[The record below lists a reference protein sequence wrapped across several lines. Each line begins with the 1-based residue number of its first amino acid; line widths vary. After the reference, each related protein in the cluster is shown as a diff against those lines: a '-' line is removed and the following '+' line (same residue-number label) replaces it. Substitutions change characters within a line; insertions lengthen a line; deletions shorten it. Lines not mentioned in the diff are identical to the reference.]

1 MSKLYDLA
9 IVGAGL
15 SALSALQ
22 AGIASARTV
31 VLDYQ
36 EHPGGF
42 LKAALPAP
50 GFEEAWELVQSSRIP
65 QRVTTFYGT
74 TAVGLLPA
82 FEAGEPHVLI
92 VRQRQG
98 TEEVHAQ
105 RVLIACGGL
114 ELTREH
120 AQIPGTRPAGVITP
134 VLAHQLLSRGYL
146 PGKRAVVYGD
156 SRYARATAE
165 RLAGVG
171 IEVTLVLPTEETR
184 TAALPPV
191 ANTGRF
197 FHESALERAG
207 GGTAGDHWHLSVLPT
222 LLRSYPPG
230 QARRKEQGPPF
241 PTPPPSPL
249 RTDDDASNNPT
260 RESPPIDQ
268 PSLTGAELIAIEGFP
283 RLEKVKFRRDG
294 EFFDVPADTLV
305 YGTGMMANT
314 HWLKGSGIITGEYG
328 TIQVNSF
335 YQTNVQGVYAVGTV
349 IAPSLDHAGSIAMGK
364 EVASLLIGGTQ

>member
-1 MSKLYDLA
+1 MSELYDLA

-36 EHPGGF
+36 DAPGGF

-50 GFEEAWELVQSSRIP
+50 GFEEAWELVQSSHIP
-65 QRVTTFYGT
+65 QGVTTFYET

-82 FEAGEPHVLI
+82 FEPGESHVLI

-98 TEEVHAQ
+98 TEKIHAR

-134 VLAHQLLSRGYL
+134 MLAHQLLSRGYL
-146 PGKRAVVYGD
+146 PGQRAVVYGD
-156 SRYARATAE
+156 SRYARATAQ

-171 IEVTLVLPTEETR
+171 IEVTLVLPPKIEETR
-184 TAALPPV
+184 VAAFPPV
-191 ANTGRF
+191 
-197 FHESALERAG
+197 
-207 GGTAGDHWHLSVLPT
+207 
-222 LLRSYPPG
+222 
-230 QARRKEQGPPF
+230 
-241 PTPPPSPL
+241 
-249 RTDDDASNNPT
+249 
-260 RESPPIDQ
+260 DQ
-268 PSLTGAELIAIEGFP
+268 PGAELIAIEGFP
-283 RLEKVKFRRDG
+283 RLERVKFRRNG
-294 EFFDVPADTLV
+294 EIFDLPADTLV
-305 YGTGMMANT
+305 YGAGMMANT

-335 YQTNVQGVYAVGTV
+335 YQTNVHGVYAVGTV
-349 IAPSLDHAGSIAMGK
+349 IAPSLDHTGSIAMGK
-364 EVASLLIGGTQ
+364 EVASLLTGGTQ

>member
-36 EHPGGF
+36 DAAGGF

-65 QRVTTFYGT
+65 QWVTTFYGT

-98 TEEVHAQ
+98 TEEIHAQ
-105 RVLIACGGL
+105 RILIACGGL

-146 PGKRAVVYGD
+146 PGKRAVVYGN
-156 SRYARATAE
+156 SRYARATAQ

-171 IEVTLVLPTEETR
+171 IEVTLVLPPRVEATR
-184 TAALPPV
+184 AA
-191 ANTGRF
+191 
-197 FHESALERAG
+197 
-207 GGTAGDHWHLSVLPT
+207 
-222 LLRSYPPG
+222 G
-230 QARRKEQGPPF
+230 QPEGEQP
-241 PTPPPSPL
+241 
-249 RTDDDASNNPT
+249 A
-260 RESPPIDQ
+260 
-268 PSLTGAELIAIEGFP
+268 LTGAELIAIEGFP

-294 EFFDVPADTLV
+294 QLFDVPADTLV
-305 YGTGMMANT
+305 YGAGMMANT
-314 HWLKGSGIITGEYG
+314 HWLKGSGILTGEYG
-328 TIQVNSF
+328 TIQVSSF

-364 EVASLLIGGTQ
+364 EVASLLVGGTQ

>member
-184 TAALPPV
+184 TA
-191 ANTGRF
+191 
-197 FHESALERAG
+197 
-207 GGTAGDHWHLSVLPT
+207 
-222 LLRSYPPG
+222 G
-230 QARRKEQGPPF
+230 QPEGK
-241 PTPPPSPL
+241 
-249 RTDDDASNNPT
+249 
-260 RESPPIDQ
+260 Q

>member
-134 VLAHQLLSRGYL
+134 MLAHQLLSRGYL

-156 SRYARATAE
+156 SRYARATAQ

-171 IEVTLVLPTEETR
+171 IEVTLVLPAKVEATR
-184 TAALPPV
+184 AA
-191 ANTGRF
+191 
-197 FHESALERAG
+197 
-207 GGTAGDHWHLSVLPT
+207 
-222 LLRSYPPG
+222 G
-230 QARRKEQGPPF
+230 QPEGK
-241 PTPPPSPL
+241 
-249 RTDDDASNNPT
+249 
-260 RESPPIDQ
+260 Q

-364 EVASLLIGGTQ
+364 EVASLLVGGTQ

>member
-36 EHPGGF
+36 DAPGGF

-65 QRVTTFYGT
+65 QRVATFYGT

-156 SRYARATAE
+156 SRYARATAQ

-171 IEVTLVLPTEETR
+171 IEVTLVLPPEATR
-184 TAALPPV
+184 AA
-191 ANTGRF
+191 G
-197 FHESALERAG
+197 ESEG
-207 GGTAGDHWHLSVLPT
+207 
-222 LLRSYPPG
+222 
-230 QARRKEQGPPF
+230 E
-241 PTPPPSPL
+241 
-249 RTDDDASNNPT
+249 
-260 RESPPIDQ
+260 Q

-283 RLEKVKFRRDG
+283 RLEKVKFWRDG

-328 TIQVNSF
+328 TIQVSSF

-364 EVASLLIGGTQ
+364 EVASLLVGGTQ

>member
-36 EHPGGF
+36 DAPGGF

-98 TEEVHAQ
+98 TEEIHAQ

-134 VLAHQLLSRGYL
+134 MLAHQLLSRGYL

-156 SRYARATAE
+156 SRYARATAQ

-171 IEVTLVLPTEETR
+171 IEVTLVLSPKVEATR
-184 TAALPPV
+184 AA
-191 ANTGRF
+191 
-197 FHESALERAG
+197 
-207 GGTAGDHWHLSVLPT
+207 
-222 LLRSYPPG
+222 G
-230 QARRKEQGPPF
+230 QPEGEQP
-241 PTPPPSPL
+241 
-249 RTDDDASNNPT
+249 A
-260 RESPPIDQ
+260 
-268 PSLTGAELIAIEGFP
+268 LTGAELIAIEGFP

-294 EFFDVPADTLV
+294 QLFDVPADTLV
-305 YGTGMMANT
+305 YGAGMMANT

-328 TIQVNSF
+328 TIQVSSF

-364 EVASLLIGGTQ
+364 EVASLLVGGTQ

>member
-74 TAVGLLPA
+74 TVVGLLPA

-98 TEEVHAQ
+98 TEEVYAQ

-134 VLAHQLLSRGYL
+134 MLAHQLLSRGYL

-156 SRYARATAE
+156 SRYARATAQ

-171 IEVTLVLPTEETR
+171 IEVTLVLPAKVEATR
-184 TAALPPV
+184 AA
-191 ANTGRF
+191 
-197 FHESALERAG
+197 
-207 GGTAGDHWHLSVLPT
+207 
-222 LLRSYPPG
+222 G
-230 QARRKEQGPPF
+230 QPEG
-241 PTPPPSPL
+241 
-249 RTDDDASNNPT
+249 
-260 RESPPIDQ
+260 EQ

-364 EVASLLIGGTQ
+364 EVASLLVGGTQ

>member
-146 PGKRAVVYGD
+146 PGKRAVVY
-156 SRYARATAE
+156 A
-165 RLAGVG
+165 
-171 IEVTLVLPTEETR
+171 P
-184 TAALPPV
+184 
-191 ANTGRF
+191 
-197 FHESALERAG
+197 
-207 GGTAGDHWHLSVLPT
+207 
-222 LLRSYPPG
+222 PPG
-230 QARRKEQGPPF
+230 GARRDF
-241 PTPPPSPL
+241 TPLPL
-249 RTDDDASNNPT
+249 
-260 RESPPIDQ
+260 
-268 PSLTGAELIAIEGFP
+268 
-283 RLEKVKFRRDG
+283 
-294 EFFDVPADTLV
+294 
-305 YGTGMMANT
+305 
-314 HWLKGSGIITGEYG
+314 
-328 TIQVNSF
+328 
-335 YQTNVQGVYAVGTV
+335 V
-349 IAPSLDHAGSIAMGK
+349 I
-364 EVASLLIGGTQ
+364 

>member
-1 MSKLYDLA
+1 MSELYDLA

-156 SRYARATAE
+156 SRYARATAQ

-171 IEVTLVLPTEETR
+171 IEVTLVLPTEET
-184 TAALPPV
+184 
-191 ANTGRF
+191 
-197 FHESALERAG
+197 H
-207 GGTAGDHWHLSVLPT
+207 TAG
-222 LLRSYPPG
+222 
-230 QARRKEQGPPF
+230 
-241 PTPPPSPL
+241 
-249 RTDDDASNNPT
+249 
-260 RESPPIDQ
+260 Q
-268 PSLTGAELIAIEGFP
+268 PEGKQSSLTGAELIAIEGFP

-314 HWLKGSGIITGEYG
+314 HWLRGSGIITGEYG

>member
-134 VLAHQLLSRGYL
+134 MLAHQLLSRGYL

-156 SRYARATAE
+156 SRYARATAQ
-165 RLAGVG
+165 RLAGAG

-184 TAALPPV
+184 AA
-191 ANTGRF
+191 
-197 FHESALERAG
+197 
-207 GGTAGDHWHLSVLPT
+207 
-222 LLRSYPPG
+222 G
-230 QARRKEQGPPF
+230 QPEGK
-241 PTPPPSPL
+241 
-249 RTDDDASNNPT
+249 
-260 RESPPIDQ
+260 Q

-364 EVASLLIGGTQ
+364 EVASLLVGGTQ

>member
-1 MSKLYDLA
+1 MGGTGMSELYDLA

-22 AGIASARTV
+22 AGRARARTV

-120 AQIPGTRPAGVITP
+120 AQIPGTRPARVITP
-134 VLAHQLLSRGYL
+134 GLAHQLLSHRH
-146 PGKRAVVYGD
+146 PPREPAVVYGD
-156 SRYARATAE
+156 SRYPRPTAQPQ
-165 RLAGVG
+165 AAVG
-171 IEVTLVLPTEETR
+171 IEV
-184 TAALPPV
+184 
-191 ANTGRF
+191 
-197 FHESALERAG
+197 
-207 GGTAGDHWHLSVLPT
+207 
-222 LLRSYPPG
+222 
-230 QARRKEQGPPF
+230 
-241 PTPPPSPL
+241 
-249 RTDDDASNNPT
+249 
-260 RESPPIDQ
+260 
-268 PSLTGAELIAIEGFP
+268 
-283 RLEKVKFRRDG
+283 
-294 EFFDVPADTLV
+294 
-305 YGTGMMANT
+305 
-314 HWLKGSGIITGEYG
+314 
-328 TIQVNSF
+328 
-335 YQTNVQGVYAVGTV
+335 
-349 IAPSLDHAGSIAMGK
+349 
-364 EVASLLIGGTQ
+364 

>member
-36 EHPGGF
+36 DAPGGF

-65 QRVTTFYGT
+65 QRVATFYGT

-134 VLAHQLLSRGYL
+134 MLAHQLLSRGYL

-165 RLAGVG
+165 RLARVG
-171 IEVTLVLPTEETR
+171 IEVTLVLPPEVEATR
-184 TAALPPV
+184 AA
-191 ANTGRF
+191 G
-197 FHESALERAG
+197 ESEG
-207 GGTAGDHWHLSVLPT
+207 
-222 LLRSYPPG
+222 
-230 QARRKEQGPPF
+230 E
-241 PTPPPSPL
+241 
-249 RTDDDASNNPT
+249 
-260 RESPPIDQ
+260 Q

-283 RLEKVKFRRDG
+283 RLEKVKFRRDDQ
-294 EFFDVPADTLV
+294 FFDVPADTLV
-305 YGTGMMANT
+305 YGAGMMANT

-364 EVASLLIGGTQ
+364 EVGSLLVGGTQ

>member
-156 SRYARATAE
+156 SRYARCPLRRHA
-165 RLAGVG
+165 RLPS
-171 IEVTLVLPTEETR
+171 LQLLTR
-184 TAALPPV
+184 V
-191 ANTGRF
+191 DF
-197 FHESALERAG
+197 FMRA
-207 GGTAGDHWHLSVLPT
+207 HW
-222 LLRSYPPG
+222 
-230 QARRKEQGPPF
+230 KEQGEARRA
-241 PTPPPSPL
+241 TIGTYPSCQRCCAATL
-249 RTDDDASNNPT
+249 RVRQDERSKAHPSQPRRPRPYGLTMT
-260 RESPPIDQ
+260 LPITL
-268 PSLTGAELIAIEGFP
+268 PVKALRLTSH
-283 RLEKVKFRRDG
+283 R
-294 EFFDVPADTLV
+294 
-305 YGTGMMANT
+305 
-314 HWLKGSGIITGEYG
+314 
-328 TIQVNSF
+328 
-335 YQTNVQGVYAVGTV
+335 
-349 IAPSLDHAGSIAMGK
+349 
-364 EVASLLIGGTQ
+364 

>member
-1 MSKLYDLA
+1 MSELYDLA

-156 SRYARATAE
+156 SRYARATAQ

-171 IEVTLVLPTEETR
+171 IEVTLVLPAKVEATR
-184 TAALPPV
+184 AA
-191 ANTGRF
+191 
-197 FHESALERAG
+197 
-207 GGTAGDHWHLSVLPT
+207 
-222 LLRSYPPG
+222 G
-230 QARRKEQGPPF
+230 QPEG
-241 PTPPPSPL
+241 
-249 RTDDDASNNPT
+249 
-260 RESPPIDQ
+260 EQ

-364 EVASLLIGGTQ
+364 EVASLLVGGTQ

>member
-1 MSKLYDLA
+1 MSELYDLA

-22 AGIASARTV
+22 AGLASARTV

-82 FEAGEPHVLI
+82 FEAGEPHMLI

-146 PGKRAVVYGD
+146 PGKRALVYGD

-171 IEVTLVLPTEETR
+171 IEVTLVLPPKVEATC
-184 TAALPPV
+184 AA
-191 ANTGRF
+191 
-197 FHESALERAG
+197 
-207 GGTAGDHWHLSVLPT
+207 
-222 LLRSYPPG
+222 G
-230 QARRKEQGPPF
+230 QPEGK
-241 PTPPPSPL
+241 
-249 RTDDDASNNPT
+249 
-260 RESPPIDQ
+260 Q

-364 EVASLLIGGTQ
+364 EVASLLVGGTQ

>member
-50 GFEEAWELVQSSRIP
+50 GFEEAWELIQSSRIP

-105 RVLIACGGL
+105 QVLIACGGL

-156 SRYARATAE
+156 SRYARATAQ

-171 IEVTLVLPTEETR
+171 IEITLVLPTKVEATR
-184 TAALPPV
+184 AA
-191 ANTGRF
+191 
-197 FHESALERAG
+197 
-207 GGTAGDHWHLSVLPT
+207 
-222 LLRSYPPG
+222 G
-230 QARRKEQGPPF
+230 QPEGK
-241 PTPPPSPL
+241 
-249 RTDDDASNNPT
+249 
-260 RESPPIDQ
+260 Q

-364 EVASLLIGGTQ
+364 EVASLLVGGTQ

>member
-134 VLAHQLLSRGYL
+134 MLAHQLLSRGYL

-156 SRYARATAE
+156 SRYARATAQ

-171 IEVTLVLPTEETR
+171 IEVTLVLPAKVEATR
-184 TAALPPV
+184 AA
-191 ANTGRF
+191 
-197 FHESALERAG
+197 
-207 GGTAGDHWHLSVLPT
+207 
-222 LLRSYPPG
+222 G
-230 QARRKEQGPPF
+230 QPEG
-241 PTPPPSPL
+241 
-249 RTDDDASNNPT
+249 
-260 RESPPIDQ
+260 EQ

>member
-1 MSKLYDLA
+1 MSELYDLA

-156 SRYARATAE
+156 SRYARATAQ

-171 IEVTLVLPTEETR
+171 IEVTLVLPTEET
-184 TAALPPV
+184 
-191 ANTGRF
+191 
-197 FHESALERAG
+197 H
-207 GGTAGDHWHLSVLPT
+207 TAGQPE
-222 LLRSYPPG
+222 G
-230 QARRKEQGPPF
+230 K
-241 PTPPPSPL
+241 
-249 RTDDDASNNPT
+249 
-260 RESPPIDQ
+260 Q

-314 HWLKGSGIITGEYG
+314 HWLRGSGIITGEYG

-364 EVASLLIGGTQ
+364 EVASLLVGGTQ